1 MTREKFQKKR
11 KEADEKLT
19 GFFGDKFHK
28 NVFLICLCVSV
39 GLIVASFVTP
49 PMWLIDGSVLA
60 AVGELFGF
68 AALAEIMAAIERGH
82 SASITHGNTTIEIK
96 KQEDDDDVED
106 RKED

>member
-1 MTREKFQKKR
+1 MTREKLEKKR
-11 KEADEKLT
+11 READEKLT

-28 NVFLICLCVSV
+28 NVFLICLAVSV

-60 AVGELFGF
+60 AVGELFAF

-82 SASITHGNTTIEIK
+82 TASITHGNTTIEIR
-96 KQEDDDDVED
+96 KQEGED
-106 RKED
+106 KEEKKED